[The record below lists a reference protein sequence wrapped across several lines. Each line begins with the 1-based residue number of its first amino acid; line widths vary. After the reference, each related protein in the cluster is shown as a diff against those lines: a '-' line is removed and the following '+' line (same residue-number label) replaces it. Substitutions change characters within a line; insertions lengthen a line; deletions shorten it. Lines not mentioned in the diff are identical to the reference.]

1 MFRFKLS
8 ARARRT
14 LGGKALCIGFAE
26 GHAGRLLADLAQNAG
41 LSLSWT
47 WMNSETRTCT
57 ILVSQNGDA
66 TFINEP
72 GTPVTKSAWKRLG
85 QDVRKNISSA
95 GLVRVSGTLPPNS
108 SSVDLQ
114 ELRTHS
120 QPAADNLRFRS
131 LTIFGNK
138 HKFKLGNIQ
147 I

>member
-1 MFRFKLS
+1 MLRLKLS
-8 ARARRT
+8 ARAIRA
-14 LGGKALCIGFAE
+14 LGGKALCMGFVE

-41 LSLSWT
+41 LNLSWT
-47 WMNSETRTCT
+47 VMNSETRTCT

-66 TFINEP
+66 TLINEP
-72 GTPVTKSAWKRLG
+72 GTPVTKSAWQRLG

-95 GLVRVSGTLPPNS
+95 GLARMSGSSPPNS

-114 ELRTHS
+114 GLRTCS

-131 LTIFGNK
+131 LSSFGNK